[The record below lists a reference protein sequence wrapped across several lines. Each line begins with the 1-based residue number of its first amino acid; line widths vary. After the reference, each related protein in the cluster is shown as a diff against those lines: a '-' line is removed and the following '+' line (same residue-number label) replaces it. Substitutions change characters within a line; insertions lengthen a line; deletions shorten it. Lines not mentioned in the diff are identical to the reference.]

1 MLVEDDEDVRVAVR
15 DMLRGTGYEVQEAAD
30 GIEALSL
37 LGNGT
42 VLPQLV
48 LTDVMMPR
56 MTGPQLAKRI
66 DALMPTV
73 KVLYMSGYANEIL
86 ESVRGQP
93 LAFIP
98 KPFNSRDLLRKVR
111 ETLAG

>member
-1 MLVEDDEDVRVAVR
+1 LLVEDDEDVRVAVR
-15 DMLRGTGYEVQEAAD
+15 DMLRRIGYEVQEAAD

-37 LGNGT
+37 LSKAT
-42 VLPQLV
+42 VYPQLV

-66 DALMPTV
+66 DTLMPTV
-73 KVLYMSGYANEIL
+73 KVLYMSGYANESL
-86 ESVRGQP
+86 ESVRGQR